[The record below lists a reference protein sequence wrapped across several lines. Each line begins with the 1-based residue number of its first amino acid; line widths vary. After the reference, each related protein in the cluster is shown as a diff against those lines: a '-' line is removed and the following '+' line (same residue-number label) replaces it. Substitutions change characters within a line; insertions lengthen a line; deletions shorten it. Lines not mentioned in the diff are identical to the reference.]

1 MPIWPFL
8 TKFYVFAVVIIN
20 VISVAEQGLKKLA
33 DDLNL
38 GCKKKKKKGS
48 LLTPYR
54 GDSGTLLINSE
65 KMSMTVPLI
74 HLRNGCRGQRVV
86 KGGLFELTSGLSA

>member
-1 MPIWPFL
+1 M
-8 TKFYVFAVVIIN
+8 IIN

-38 GCKKKKKKGS
+38 GCKKKKKKS
-48 LLTPYR
+48 LIAYHHYR